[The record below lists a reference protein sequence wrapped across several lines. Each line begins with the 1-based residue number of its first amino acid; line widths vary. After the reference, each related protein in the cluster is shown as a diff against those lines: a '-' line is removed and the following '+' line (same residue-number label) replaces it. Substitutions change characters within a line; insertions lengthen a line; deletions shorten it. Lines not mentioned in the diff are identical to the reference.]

1 LTGIT
6 RMPLLKEENTMGMS
20 GYYIAVDD
28 ALLQDV
34 IDGAQ
39 SVLGIDPSGEK
50 TLDIDKSWQGIH
62 QLLCGEPFEGDP
74 PMGYV
79 VPLQYDNRIES
90 ESDFGA
96 FYITPSEVKEAA
108 DFLSTLDD
116 DALRDMYGFD
126 SMRGD
131 GTYPITAEDDAEE
144 FYSYLHSYL
153 LELISYFKKNA
164 EEGKAVIFYIL

>member
-1 LTGIT
+1 
-6 RMPLLKEENTMGMS
+6 
-20 GYYIAVDD
+20 
-28 ALLQDV
+28 
-34 IDGAQ
+34 
-39 SVLGIDPSGEK
+39 
-50 TLDIDKSWQGIH
+50 
-62 QLLCGEPFEGDP
+62 
-74 PMGYV
+74 MGYV

>member
-1 LTGIT
+1 
-6 RMPLLKEENTMGMS
+6 MGMS
-20 GYYIAVDD
+20 GYYIAVDE

-34 IDGAQ
+34 IDGTQ
-39 SVLGIDPSGEK
+39 SILDIDPSEGR
-50 TLDIDKSWQGIH
+50 TLDVDKSWQGIH
-62 QLLCGEPFEGDP
+62 QLLCDEPFEGDP

-116 DALRDMYGFD
+116 DTLRGMYDFD
-126 SMRGD
+126 AMQED
-131 GTYPITAEDDAEE
+131 EMYPLAEEDEAEE
-144 FYSYLHSYL
+144 FYSYLHSNL
-153 LELISYFKKNA
+153 LELTSYFKKNA
-164 EEGKAVIFYIL
+164 EEGNAVIFYIL

>member
-1 LTGIT
+1 
-6 RMPLLKEENTMGMS
+6 MGMS

-39 SVLGIDPSGEK
+39 SVLGIDPLGEK

-108 DFLSTLDD
+108 DFLRTMRCETCMVLTLC
-116 DALRDMYGFD
+116 GET
-126 SMRGD
+126 G
-131 GTYPITAEDDAEE
+131 PIRSLPKTMQRN
-144 FYSYLHSYL
+144 FTHICIPICWS
-153 LELISYFKKNA
+153 
-164 EEGKAVIFYIL
+164 